1 VIQSDGEL
9 IDLIHRG
16 QGVLNI
22 LPLGGVRD
30 EMDAR
35 IRELRP
41 SDESFLGSGLG
52 DQVASK
58 RVV

>member
-1 VIQSDGEL
+1 MVIQSDGEL
-9 IDLIHRG
+9 IDLIHNG

-35 IRELRP
+35 IRELRSP
-41 SDESFLGSGLG
+41 VEELATGT
-52 DQVASK
+52 QVAP
-58 RVV
+58 VVANVV